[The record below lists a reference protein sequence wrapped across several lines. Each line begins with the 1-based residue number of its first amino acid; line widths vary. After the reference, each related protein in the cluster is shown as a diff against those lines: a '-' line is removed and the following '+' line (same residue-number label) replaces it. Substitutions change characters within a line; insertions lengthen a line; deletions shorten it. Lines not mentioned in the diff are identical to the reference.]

1 MNYPSLSLPFIIKIT
16 FHICF
21 SLQDAWSFQKFI
33 YSVYLRKKKTQWPKM
48 IKKKN
53 SITMPWYIGYYFY
66 FCREINF
73 KGHGFYILN
82 TWFRN
87 IDTLCRSNAMPWN
100 QTFSNR
106 IVWNVLLNKPVIAFL
121 SCLKLSEEVNKW
133 KMSLL

>member
-1 MNYPSLSLPFIIKIT
+1 
-16 FHICF
+16 
-21 SLQDAWSFQKFI
+21 
-33 YSVYLRKKKTQWPKM
+33 M
-48 IKKKN
+48 IKKK

-66 FCREINF
+66 FCGEISF
-73 KGHGFYILN
+73 KVHGFYILN

-87 IDTLCRSNAMPWN
+87 IDTLYRSNAMLWN

-106 IVWNVLLNKPVIAFL
+106 IVWNVLLNKPVIALL